1 VQYRWLFFQLLIP
14 RLSLELEINQLKK
27 TPPTSI
33 LYRSSMKPKILVDNE
48 KANLCFNRA
57 TSWATNVVIVEQSN
71 ASIKMNF
78 SMI

>member
-1 VQYRWLFFQLLIP
+1 MAIFPVVNTTLKP
-14 RLSLELEINQLKK
+14 RIGDKAAKK

-33 LYRSSMKPKILVDNE
+33 LYKSSMKPKILLDNE
-48 KANLCFNRA
+48 TANLCFNRA

>member
-1 VQYRWLFFQLLIP
+1 
-14 RLSLELEINQLKK
+14 
-27 TPPTSI
+27 
-33 LYRSSMKPKILVDNE
+33 MKPKILLDNE
-48 KANLCFNRA
+48 TANLCFNRA

>member
-1 VQYRWLFFQLLIP
+1 
-14 RLSLELEINQLKK
+14 
-27 TPPTSI
+27 
-33 LYRSSMKPKILVDNE
+33 MKPKILVDNE
-48 KANLCFNRA
+48 KANLCFNHA

>member
-1 VQYRWLFFQLLIP
+1 MAIFPVVNTTLKP
-14 RLSLELEINQLKK
+14 RIGDKSAKKK

-33 LYRSSMKPKILVDNE
+33 LYRSSKKPKILVDNE
-48 KANLCFNRA
+48 TASLCFNRA